1 MITTEYLGF
10 LGSIYPSFLGILI
23 VFSSLVFIALYV
35 VVVTKVVAFLEK
47 NVLSKKNE
55 NEIAKATNVAE
66 KDDKD
71 AVKIAIIAAAIAEE
85 RKLPVDGFVIK
96 SIKKI

>member
-1 MITTEYLGF
+1 M
-10 LGSIYPSFLGILI
+10 
-23 VFSSLVFIALYV
+23 
-35 VVVTKVVAFLEK
+35 
-47 NVLSKKNE
+47 
-55 NEIAKATNVAE
+55 AE